1 MHAPG
6 SRLSATTNK
15 YKLSGEKHDHNV
27 PEKPHIA
34 PDHSTYQSFHS
45 QTVGP
50 DSDAFWADQAKENLS
65 WMKEFTIVRTGSF
78 LDPAETKSNTTSTPT
93 TNGTTTA
100 TATVGG
106 PADIPPKTLPI
117 TWFTDGT
124 LNACYNCVDRHAF
137 ADPNKVAI
145 IYEADEPGEHQYIT
159 YGQLLN
165 ETCRVANVLRGMGV
179 KKGDTV
185 TIYLPMTWQAVVA
198 FLACARIGA
207 IHSAVFAGF
216 SAESLRDRILD
227 CSSRVLITADEGRR
241 GGRSVATKVIADQAL
256 KECGDANPVEHV
268 LLLRR
273 TSKVDESTGEVL
285 FPHLTPGR
293 DVWWH
298 EATKKVPAW
307 CECEEVGSEGG
318 LFILYTSG
326 STGKPKGILHT
337 TAGYLLGALLS
348 VKYVFDVHPGDKFA
362 CMADVGWIT
371 GHTYIIYGPLAL
383 GTTTTVFESTPVYP
397 NPGRYWDTVSKHG
410 LTQFY
415 SSPTAVRLLRKLGH
429 QHVTPHDLSSLRVL
443 GSVGEPINPEAW
455 NWYNEH
461 VGKGECAIVD
471 TFWQTETG
479 SIIVTPLPGAIETKP
494 GSATVPFWGIETE
507 VVDGVSGKALE
518 GPNVEGVLCIKQPWP
533 SIART
538 IWGDHQRYID
548 TYLKPYPGYY
558 FTGDGAARDEHGYIW
573 IKGRVDDVINVS
585 GHRMSTAEVES
596 ALLLHNGVA
605 ETAVIGTPDEL
616 TGQAVNAF
624 VTMKPEFTFEPSS
637 EPALAKELVLQ
648 VRKII
653 GPFAAPKKVYI
664 VADLPKTRSG
674 KIIRRI
680 LRKIVAGEGDQLGD
694 LSTVAEPEVVE
705 IIKKKVA
712 EGASA

>member
-1 MHAPG
+1 MALLLLLL
-6 SRLSATTNK
+6 RL
-15 YKLSGEKHDHNV
+15 E
-27 PEKPHIA
+27 
-34 PDHSTYQSFHS
+34 
-45 QTVGP
+45 GP
-50 DSDAFWADQAKENLS
+50 
-65 WMKEFTIVRTGSF
+65 RTSHR
-78 LDPAETKSNTTSTPT
+78 
-93 TNGTTTA
+93 
-100 TATVGG
+100 
-106 PADIPPKTLPI
+106 KTLPI

-124 LNACYNCVDRHAF
+124 LNACYNC
-137 ADPNKVAI
+137 VAI

-285 FPHLTPGR
+285 FPHFTPGR

-307 CECEEVGSEGG
+307 CDCEEVSSEGG

-348 VKYVFDVHPGDKFA
+348 TNLP

-507 VVDGVSGKALE
+507 VVDGVSGEALE
-518 GPNVEGVLCIKQPWP
+518 GPNVEGVLCIKKPWP

-712 EGASA
+712 ESA